1 MRAMQ
6 VGFNRWLNVIWPFV
20 SLALPLLL
28 ICGLTIW
35 FGGGQSRQVVVEMM
49 IRVVVVVGMYIF
61 VGNSGILSFGHISFM
76 AIGAYAAAWLTCCTL
91 PMVKPIYLPGFPRY

>member
-49 IRVVVVVGMYIF
+49 IRVVVVVGMYIGEF
-61 VGNSGILSFGHISFM
+61 RYSFLWSYQFHGNRRLR
-76 AIGAYAAAWLTCCTL
+76 CC
-91 PMVKPIYLPGFPRY
+91 MVNLLHPADG